1 VVKGNLGE
9 PLWSA
14 RWDVADPAVL
24 ERVEELNDNICRMR
38 CGNRS
43 GHGVVET
50 LLGAHDRYV
59 VRERELL
66 ELASF

>member
-1 VVKGNLGE
+1 M
-9 PLWSA
+9 
-14 RWDVADPAVL
+14 
-24 ERVEELNDNICRMR
+24 EELNDNICRMH
-38 CGNRS
+38 CGDRV

-50 LLGAHDRYV
+50 LLGAHDRYA